1 MQITLEVKDNY
12 VNEFMSFLK
21 LLDNKKIKI
30 KEEIDPLEKAL
41 DELERKEGKTFN
53 SVDELMKDLES

>member
-12 VNEFMSFLK
+12 INEFLSFLK
-21 LLDNKKIKI
+21 LLDDKKVKL
-30 KEEIDPLEKAL
+30 KVKFNPLEKAL
-41 DELERKEGKTFN
+41 DELKNRKGKTFN